1 MTKEIDIST
10 VLIEGDTAIIMSVKY
25 KRVEEPP
32 TLYDKLETW
41 IEYGNFAQSKDVLV
55 NEILNM
61 VKEFIPEP
69 MMCDDED
76 FDAGWNAAIK
86 KMNEV
91 LK

>member
-10 VLIEGDTAIIMSVKY
+10 VLIEGDTAIIMGVKY

>member
-1 MTKEIDIST
+1 MTKEIDISK
-10 VLIEGDTAIIMSVKY
+10 VLIEGDTATIMGVKY

>member
-10 VLIEGDTAIIMSVKY
+10 VLIEGDTATIMGVKY
-25 KRVEEPP
+25 RKVEEPL
-32 TLYDKLETW
+32 TLYNKLETW